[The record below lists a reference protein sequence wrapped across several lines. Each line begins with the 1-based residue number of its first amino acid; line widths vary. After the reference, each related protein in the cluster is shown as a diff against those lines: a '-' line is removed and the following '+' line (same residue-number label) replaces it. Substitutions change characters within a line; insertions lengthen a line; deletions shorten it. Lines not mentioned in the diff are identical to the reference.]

1 MTQSLESYC
10 SWCFEKTFHHL
21 LAQNYLRRNVY
32 HCATCGQITLE
43 CRLCNHMAR
52 GDEKWDD
59 EFCAEHDGTI
69 NSFSRL
75 DMKLSDITD
84 FREIFKRDSVDV
96 NKVAKVGAS
105 TIGGIAVLGP
115 LSVLAGPSLLAGS
128 SFLALGGA
136 SSGTIMAAIGS
147 ALGGTLGG
155 VISNNYIRNVQGFD
169 IKFIKEGKHPRI
181 LFIDGFLTE
190 KDNKTTEWETAL
202 KELYPDNAW
211 YQLTWESQCL
221 YDLGQ
226 FCGGAAAK
234 EMTQELFVR
243 GLAKAMSIPVQK
255 AGPLGAA
262 LTVVGLTSNPWH
274 IAMVKAA
281 QTGILLSDIIAR
293 TDTDYILCGHSLGA
307 RVIYY
312 ALEELSTKER
322 FFINTVHLLGG
333 AVGNKAEDW
342 EVASRAVI
350 NKLHNYYSK
359 NDWVLPSLYK
369 AGTAMCSNPIGY
381 NSIDIQHSKICNHD
395 VSEYVEGHTQYK
407 ENFHLFGEV

>member
-1 MTQSLESYC
+1 
-10 SWCFEKTFHHL
+10 
-21 LAQNYLRRNVY
+21 
-32 HCATCGQITLE
+32 
-43 CRLCNHMAR
+43 MA
-52 GDEKWDD
+52 K
-59 EFCAEHDGTI
+59 I
-69 NSFSRL
+69 
-75 DMKLSDITD
+75 
-84 FREIFKRDSVDV
+84 
-96 NKVAKVGAS
+96 GAS

-115 LSVLAGPSLLAGS
+115 LSVLAGPGLLAGS

-136 SSGTIMAAIGS
+136 SSGTIMAATGS

-155 VISNNYIRNVQGFD
+155 VISNNYIRDVKGFD

-202 KELYPDNAW
+202 KELYPENAW

-226 FCGGAAAK
+226 FFGGAAAK
-234 EMTQELFVR
+234 EMTQELLVR
-243 GLAKAMSIPVQK
+243 AMSVSVQK
-255 AGPLGAA
+255 AGPIGAA

-322 FFINTVHLLGG
+322 SFINTVHLLGG

-342 EVASRAVI
+342 EFASRAVI
-350 NKLHNYYSK
+350 NKLHNYYSQ

-381 NSIDIQHSKICNHD
+381 SPIDIQHSKICNHD
-395 VSEYVEGHTQYK
+395 VSEYVEGHTRYK
-407 ENFHLFGEV
+407 EHFHLFGEV